1 MERKETNRA
10 KQLSIDKEFKKGVS
24 ILDVD
29 SAIAHYMSNV
39 IVPDLKENDTIVKV
53 PIIYGNAERWKGA
66 RKDGYLRDA
75 RGRIQ
80 IPLVMF
86 RRTGI
91 EKNDNLPHFKEG
103 MTIPVFKKYSSK
115 NKYDR
120 FSILNNSKPTYELYN
135 ITIPSYVTVTYEM
148 IVWTSFTEH
157 MNTIIE
163 VFQNESE
170 KYWGYVDGFKFL
182 SQIGSFDT
190 QQEVGEGS
198 ERVIRT
204 TFTTTVSAYL
214 IPDEVN
220 NNPTTKKTF
229 SAKKV
234 VFGYETD
241 LSGDLFTGAKAYNE
255 YYYLIDFVATRG
267 SQQAQFVNSTTVK
280 LINVKKPI
288 LPPELVGSFDEL
300 NWFKVYVNGVFQS
313 APDYTYSYD
322 GGANE
327 ITFVFTNLGF
337 PLGSEDEV
345 VITGKFQEL

>member
-1 MERKETNRA
+1 
-10 KQLSIDKEFKKGVS
+10 
-24 ILDVD
+24 
-29 SAIAHYMSNV
+29 
-39 IVPDLKENDTIVKV
+39 
-53 PIIYGNAERWKGA
+53 
-66 RKDGYLRDA
+66 
-75 RGRIQ
+75 
-80 IPLVMF
+80 MF

-115 NKYDR
+115 NRYDR

-148 IVWTSFTEH
+148 VVWTSFTEH

-255 YYYLIDFVATRG
+255 YYYLIDFVAIRG
-267 SQQAQFVNSTTVK
+267 SQQSQFVNSTTVK
-280 LINVKKPI
+280 LTNVKKPI

-300 NWFKVYVNGVFQS
+300 NWFKVYVNGALQS
-313 APDYTYSYD
+313 SSDYTYSYD

-327 ITFVFTNLGF
+327 IIFVFTNLGF
-337 PLGSEDEV
+337 PLDNQDDV